1 MRRAIACILVHRECH
16 RSVRAT
22 RTQDPFQAAM
32 KTSKTK
38 LVIFDL
44 DGTLIDTA
52 PDLAYSMDLVMR
64 ELHLPAQGLEN
75 VRSYIGHGVRRLVE
89 DIVSSVEKQPA
100 QATLERALDSFNTH
114 YREHLVR
121 ESALYPG
128 VNESLAW
135 LQARG
140 IKCACVTNKPG
151 DFANP
156 LLRHFQIEKYFD
168 VVVSG
173 DTLEKKKP
181 DPFPL
186 TYVCNQLGVE
196 TGECI
201 MVGDSENDIEA
212 ARRAGIR
219 SVCMSYG
226 YTPQEDIT
234 LLKPDVVLDSCVK
247 LKELV

>member
-1 MRRAIACILVHRECH
+1 
-16 RSVRAT
+16 
-22 RTQDPFQAAM
+22 M

-44 DGTLIDTA
+44 DGTLVDTA
-52 PDLAYSMDLVMR
+52 PDLAHSMDLVMR

-89 DIVSSVEKQPA
+89 DIVSSALEEKPA

-128 VNESLAW
+128 VNESLVW
-135 LQARG
+135 LQASG
-140 IKCACVTNKPG
+140 IKCACVTNKPS

-168 VVVSG
+168 VVVSA
-173 DTLEKKKP
+173 DTFEKKKP

-226 YTPQEDIT
+226 YTPQADIT
-234 LLKPDVVLDSCVK
+234 ALKPDVVLDSCAK
-247 LKELV
+247 LQELV